1 MLRRMCN
8 RYSASKLREIR
19 ALGSRYAPGH
29 HFTKQWHPI
38 YNISPKCDVPVV
50 IKSTEHP
57 LRVMR
62 WGTWTA
68 EGLIVNV
75 KTDALVT
82 KAVWK
87 NALLHRRCLILA
99 DGFFEWETDG
109 AKKNGHYFSIPVR
122 DAFPIAALWFPAND
136 DQPER
141 CIMVTTEPNPA
152 IAAFDDRMPAIL
164 HDWDATE
171 WLGDQPLPPDA
182 LERLCQPYPVEK
194 MSHWRGPPE
203 IIRPDFQDP
212 AAIQRWTSPTGK
224 APDSSKTGSASPN
237 F

>member
-19 ALGSRYAPGH
+19 ALGNRYAPGH

-50 IKSTEHP
+50 IKSKEQP

-68 EGLIVNV
+68 EGLISNV
-75 KTDALVT
+75 KTDAVLI
-82 KAVWK
+82 KPMWK
-87 NALLHRRCLILA
+87 NAVHHRRCLILA
-99 DGFFEWETDG
+99 DGFFEWEADG
-109 AKKNGHYFSIPVR
+109 SKKIAHYFSIPIR
-122 DAFPIAALWFPAND
+122 EAFPIAALWFPAND

-141 CIMVTTEPNPA
+141 CMMVTTEPNPA

-164 HDWDATE
+164 HDWDANE
-171 WLGDQPLPPDA
+171 WLGDEPLAPEVI
-182 LERLCQPYPVEK
+182 ERLCQPYPAEK

-203 IIRPDFQDP
+203 IVRPDFQDP
-212 AAIQRWTSPTGK
+212 SAIQRWSPDPQKGDDFPT
-224 APDSSKTGSASPN
+224 TGSTPQN
-237 F
+237 P